1 MLDFRIHTF
10 LCVCRHMNYTRAA
23 VELHITQPAVSQHIR
38 YLERE
43 YGAKLFSYKGKH
55 LQLTQAGHILWNAAT
70 AISHDDT
77 LLKEH
82 LRDLQH
88 HHSLSFG
95 ATPTAGMGILD
106 KLSVILKQN
115 GDMNLRMEIADA
127 DKLLQSLDKGT
138 IDFAIVE
145 SSFDK
150 VITIRF
156 YFLRNPSLPS
166 VRTGTRL
173 PMK

>member
-23 VELHITQPAVSQHIR
+23 AELHITQPAVSQHIR

-77 LLKEH
+77 LLKSICMTCSSITAPCLLARRQQPAWEFSINC
-82 LRDLQH
+82 
-88 HHSLSFG
+88 HSFS
-95 ATPTAGMGILD
+95 
-106 KLSVILKQN
+106 S
-115 GDMNLRMEIADA
+115 RME
-127 DKLLQSLDKGT
+127 T
-138 IDFAIVE
+138 
-145 SSFDK
+145 
-150 VITIRF
+150 
-156 YFLRNPSLPS
+156 
-166 VRTGTRL
+166 
-173 PMK
+173 